1 MKLSDK
7 ELLDELKTRFERN
20 AQTVEDQSRLMTQ
33 LQIVNHKLE
42 KSEHVKSQFLSNI
55 KNEVNNPLASILGL
69 SRNIFSFKNLTPEKI
84 ASSAELIYMEAFN
97 LDFQMAN
104 IFMAAEIEA
113 GEAFPNYMHV
123 DIHQLLQHAIDSF
136 AHLTK
141 KKNITIELQNKT
153 ELQELIF
160 VTDSEKLQRIVQN
173 LLSNAI
179 EYSRGAEK
187 VIIII
192 SFENEHLKISFQ
204 DFGIGISSEQLPT
217 VFDRFRQLETGT
229 TKTHGGHGLGL
240 SIVKALIDILNA
252 NIDVQSDLGEGSCF
266 SVYIPKTDD
275 SQIISDDFSSDGNE
289 FFFDADESF

>member
-141 KKNITIELQNKT
+141 KKNISIELKNQT
-153 ELQELIF
+153 DLEELIF

-187 VIIII
+187 VLIII
-192 SFENEHLKISFQ
+192 SFEDERLKISFE
-204 DFGIGISSEQLPT
+204 DFGIGISTEQLPT
-217 VFDRFRQLETGT
+217 VFDRFKQLETGT

-252 NIDVQSDLGEGSCF
+252 NIDVQSDLGKGSCF
-266 SVYIPKTDD
+266 SVYLSKTDD